1 MSEVDLD
8 GALNAL
14 ASELPD
20 EAIEAPEVLDE
31 AVVEDNPVEQESFTG
46 FDPSVLPDD
55 LQQVYKSMQAD
66 YTRKTQEVAEIRRQ
80 AETFSELGV
89 DPEQAVGVVEL
100 FQRLQSDPQFA
111 TEFVSDMQR
120 QLEQAGYASRPVVEE
135 APVNNSY
142 ENLPP
147 ELASEL
153 EEMRRFRQEMA
164 VREQQA
170 EIEAQLESV
179 EQQIR
184 LSNPQYS
191 DDDIDAIYNL
201 AYATDGDLMAAQEQY
216 HAIQQRL
223 LGNYLQSKQVPQG
236 MTPVSTGPSSSA
248 LRDFKNL
255 DEAHKAAMEVVRN
268 IS

>member
-1 MSEVDLD
+1 MD
-8 GALNAL
+8 GALEAL
-14 ASELPD
+14 TAELPD
-20 EAIEAPEVLDE
+20 EMSEASEAVDE
-31 AVVEDNPVEQESFTG
+31 AIVEDNQVESESFTK
-46 FDPSVLPDD
+46 FDPSILPDD

-66 YTRKTQEVAEIRRQ
+66 YTRKTQEIAEMRRQ

-89 DPEQAVGVVEL
+89 DPSQAVGVVEL

-120 QLEQAGYASRPVVEE
+120 QLEQAGYANAPVVEE
-135 APVNNSY
+135 TPVDSSY

-153 EEMRRFRQEMA
+153 QEMRRFREEMA
-164 VREQQA
+164 VREQQM
-170 EIEAQLESV
+170 EIEAQLEAV

-184 LSNPQYS
+184 VANPQYS
-191 DDDIDAIYNL
+191 DDDMDAIYNL
-201 AYATDGDLMAAQEQY
+201 AYSTDGDLMAAQERY
-216 HAIQQRL
+216 HEIQQRL
-223 LGNYLQSKQVPQG
+223 LGNYLQAKQVPEG
-236 MTPVSTGPSSSA
+236 MTPVSTGPASSA
-248 LRDFKNL
+248 LRDFKSL